1 MFFYRVY
8 RNRQMFKKVVSP
20 HCSIAV
26 HKSCIGKIL
35 QVIALF
41 AFICFYPVLAC
52 SAAPAADSEQLFS
65 SSVAQKFYD
74 IACEL
79 SDPESAHGGPT
90 AENMQQAIIF
100 LNAAITLDNKAT
112 YTYPK
117 AIMLLCR
124 SRFARNIT
132 DANSPQLRSEQDY
145 SEPVYKLLHGYV
157 DKSSDLGPARE
168 AVKYLLDRLNSRDE
182 REKFLEGLL
191 KNLGSKNKTFDSEL
205 ETLLGLLNAEKADA
219 NTAISFFMQAYADNK
234 YNHLAFDKLVELA
247 PAQIPSPMYLE
258 NLRLTICENPLD
270 MKAALVF
277 AQYAASAPG
286 GQLYDVAA
294 DTYEY
299 CASLFTYLRPAEP
312 LPAYIYIPWA
322 VSCYN
327 SPRNLQKCTQIAD
340 DVRKTGRFDLILEA
354 IAGKAAAKT
363 GDLKQSGQILQ
374 NAQEKAISTFNSEA
388 ADKKALIASEL
399 AWFYCFILP
408 DADKALEWANKA
420 YSIDPNSPTAA
431 SLLAYSLAVNDQT
444 DWAKQ
449 IIKNYNKT
457 IVADL
462 TTAHIQ
468 LTEGQKDAA
477 AETLKSAINA
487 DPGSFEAERARELL
501 TEQGKEYVPP
511 VDSSVMLA
519 ALKNSLAQPI
529 APKFTTPDKIISARL
544 NVRGSKFSYESDFEG
559 TVAIINNSADP
570 LVISDNGLFTGQIR
584 VDANLVGDVNRKI
597 PNLLSMKIQPALPI
611 EPGSSLIVPLR
622 LLTGQ
627 LRQML
632 LTHPQASTNIELTLY
647 LDPVIN
653 AAGKPAN
660 RISDIKPAALV
671 VQRPRIEL
679 DNKFLQN
686 RLDTL
691 KKGQQGQKIK
701 GAQLFAGLL
710 MEQSIFGG
718 TAHQQPPYK
727 FTYADWMPPLLKSAL
742 SRNLADEDWVVRVH
756 TMAYMV
762 SLPLDYELIDALS
775 KNLNN
780 TNWPVRMMAMYL
792 LAKSPGGNFSKVLD
806 WTAQYDSNK
815 LVADIAIALGGTAPV
830 PAKPAAPPA
839 DANIDANSQPQPPL
853 K

>member
-8 RNRQMFKKVVSP
+8 RNRQMSIKVVSP

-26 HKSCIGKIL
+26 HKSRIGKIL
-35 QVIALF
+35 QVIAFF
-41 AFICFYPVLAC
+41 AFICFFPV
-52 SAAPAADSEQLFS
+52 SAYSGTPASDSEQLFS

-79 SDPESAHGGPT
+79 SGPESAGGPT
-90 AENMQQAIIF
+90 AENMRQAILF
-100 LNAAITLDNKAT
+100 LNAAITLDSKAT
-112 YTYPK
+112 YIYPK

-124 SRFARNIT
+124 SRFAGNIA
-132 DANSPQLRSEQDY
+132 DANSPQLQPEQDY
-145 SEPVYKLLHGYV
+145 SELVYQLLLHYL

-168 AVKYLLDRLNSRDE
+168 AVKYLLDRLNSRDQ
-182 REKFLEGLL
+182 REKFLEELL
-191 KNLGSKNKTFDSEL
+191 KNLGGKNKTLNSEL

-219 NTAISFFMQAYADNK
+219 NSAISFFMQAYADNK
-234 YNHLAFDKLVELA
+234 YNHLAFEKLVELA

-270 MKAALVF
+270 MKAALAF
-277 AQYAASAPG
+277 AQFTASAPG

-299 CASLFTYLRPAEP
+299 CASLFSYLRLAEP

-327 SPRNLQKCTQIAD
+327 SPRNIQKCSQIAD
-340 DVRKTGRFDLILEA
+340 DVRKSGRFDLILEA
-354 IAGKAAAKT
+354 IAGKATAKT
-363 GDLKQSGQILQ
+363 GDLKQSAQILQ

-388 ADKKALIASEL
+388 ADKKTLIASEL
-399 AWFYCFILP
+399 AWFYCFIMP
-408 DADKALEWANKA
+408 DAGKALEWANKA

-444 DWAKQ
+444 EWAKQ
-449 IIKNYNKT
+449 IIKSYNKT

-468 LTEGQKDAA
+468 FTDGQKDAA

-487 DPGSFEAERARELL
+487 DPGSFEAERARQLL

-519 ALKNSLAQPI
+519 VLKNSLAQPI
-529 APKFTTPDKIISARL
+529 APKFTAPDKIISARL
-544 NVRGSKFSYESDFEG
+544 NVRGSKFSYESDFDG
-559 TVAIINNSADP
+559 FVAIVNNSAEP

-584 VDANLVGDVNRKI
+584 VDANLVGDLNRKI

-622 LLTGQ
+622 LLTGR

-632 LTHPQASTNIELTLY
+632 LMHPQASANIELTLY
-647 LDPVIN
+647 IDPVID
-653 AAGKPAN
+653 AAGKPTN
-660 RISDIKPAALV
+660 RISDVKPAALV

-710 MEQSIFGG
+710 TEQSVFGG
-718 TAHQQPPYK
+718 TSRRQPPYK

-756 TMAYMV
+756 TMAYMI

-775 KNLNN
+775 KNLNDS
-780 TNWPVRMMAMYL
+780 NWPVRIMAMYL
-792 LAKSPGGNFSKVLD
+792 LAKSQGSSFNKVLD

-815 LVADIAIALGGTAPV
+815 LVADMAVALGGFAPPPTKQTAL
-830 PAKPAAPPA
+830 PA
-839 DANIDANSQPQPPL
+839 DANANLQPQPPP